1 MLKEKAQK
9 NSSELE
15 QKIKGFEETLQQPY
29 TQLKERPFYLHA
41 VMIHDGMANMGHYY
55 TYLFDRSQ
63 ELWWKL
69 DDHRV
74 TVATEQEV
82 MKDALGGNGHKC
94 ACNLF
99 YIN

>member
-1 MLKEKAQK
+1 
-9 NSSELE
+9 
-15 QKIKGFEETLQQPY
+15 
-29 TQLKERPFYLHA
+29 
-41 VMIHDGMANMGHYY
+41 MIHDGMANMGHYY

-63 ELWWKL
+63 EVWWKL

-74 TVATEQEV
+74 TLATEQEV

-99 YIN
+99 YVNQTVADQMNNCKDPLF